1 MSPGD
6 GGRPVRGFRPSRY
19 GFAEEETEEAELVRL
34 ENVEVYAR
42 RARLGLP
49 IFEEPGN
56 PASARVTPQSAG

>member
-1 MSPGD
+1 MSPGE

-19 GFAEEETEEAELVRL
+19 GLAEEETEEAELVRL

-42 RARLGLP
+42 RAKLGLP

-56 PASARVTPQSAG
+56 PSGGQITPQSAG